1 MGKTIQRYKYL
12 QFKFYYDDTYNPS
25 IKYMYIGLEDDEGKQ
40 TGKYLT
46 QDIVT
51 INNSLS
57 NKKWI
62 TVNVDVSQLV
72 RDSDIDLSKLKYIK
86 FNYDYSRNFYLDDF
100 KFIPSAE
107 VTEPTGFV
115 TKQHEIADYG
125 SVKSGTL
132 MYPDNAVYTISSDKS
147 STTNIM
153 GDDGKFVL
161 ANGETATFSDQFR
174 RGSYIALSEDVDT
187 EVFDTSWT
195 MYENGEPVT
204 TNNKEGDTVDLTS
217 ATTNLTNQHGSTIK
231 DGRKEKY
238 KKGLEDG
245 QQRNNDGLTIG
256 DKKTVGYP
264 GVDSKEDSSAWAKK
278 NGDANTED
286 ANTIVFR
293 SYSDP
298 DNSTIATKLK
308 VKYTNKVKTGTITI
322 KKKQAAVSDELNGE
336 YTFKVKFFNVAG
348 MNLEGTNP
356 IEMTCYINKKDAN
369 GEFKPIVING
379 IPAGTQ
385 YTISEI
391 SASDGAVFD
400 SVDVSSGDSLGERYK
415 PTVIYDDTNKLT
427 VVSGAVKADA
437 AAQTEFIF
445 TNKLKPVINIGLTKK
460 WKNVSGVTIPDSIN
474 IQLQRRVNEKDNW
487 EPVEYATPG
496 QTAADYRTLGK
507 NIYEPN
513 KTEWTCSFTGLDR
526 YANGDDGEVDKNKPY
541 KYRIVE
547 VTVADGKVEK
557 VIENSEY
564 LNDLFKVSYTD
575 AISAPSEENGSSI
588 TKNYTITN
596 TYSPLTNIKITKVD
610 ATDKSKMLN
619 GVKFKLERLL
629 LDNTSGG
636 DSFKV
641 DNSFVAKT
649 ATTAHGIA
657 EFKDLEDGTY
667 RLTETETV
675 KGYNLLKDP
684 ITIKINRN
692 KADGTTVDGQPYDF
706 TTDKNTIELQI
717 SNRMKFLLPKTGGY
731 GAMLFIL
738 CGMALAT
745 LCCLIFFLINLR
757 KEVQY
762 SRHKRQR
769 RNAIGK

>member
-1 MGKTIQRYKYL
+1 MGGKYKDRRWGIISPKNEEQFDATYNVGKTIQRYKYL

-204 TNNKEGDTVDLTS
+204 TNNKEGGTVDLTS

-256 DKKTVGYP
+256 DKK
-264 GVDSKEDSSAWAKK
+264 
-278 NGDANTED
+278 
-286 ANTIVFR
+286 
-293 SYSDP
+293 
-298 DNSTIATKLK
+298 
-308 VKYTNKVKTGTITI
+308 
-322 KKKQAAVSDELNGE
+322 Q
-336 YTFKVKFFNVAG
+336 
-348 MNLEGTNP
+348 
-356 IEMTCYINKKDAN
+356 
-369 GEFKPIVING
+369 
-379 IPAGTQ
+379 
-385 YTISEI
+385 
-391 SASDGAVFD
+391 
-400 SVDVSSGDSLGERYK
+400 
-415 PTVIYDDTNKLT
+415 
-427 VVSGAVKADA
+427 
-437 AAQTEFIF
+437 
-445 TNKLKPVINIGLTKK
+445 
-460 WKNVSGVTIPDSIN
+460 
-474 IQLQRRVNEKDNW
+474 
-487 EPVEYATPG
+487 
-496 QTAADYRTLGK
+496 
-507 NIYEPN
+507 
-513 KTEWTCSFTGLDR
+513 
-526 YANGDDGEVDKNKPY
+526 
-541 KYRIVE
+541 
-547 VTVADGKVEK
+547 
-557 VIENSEY
+557 
-564 LNDLFKVSYTD
+564 
-575 AISAPSEENGSSI
+575 
-588 TKNYTITN
+588 
-596 TYSPLTNIKITKVD
+596 
-610 ATDKSKMLN
+610 
-619 GVKFKLERLL
+619 
-629 LDNTSGG
+629 
-636 DSFKV
+636 
-641 DNSFVAKT
+641 
-649 ATTAHGIA
+649 
-657 EFKDLEDGTY
+657 
-667 RLTETETV
+667 
-675 KGYNLLKDP
+675 
-684 ITIKINRN
+684 
-692 KADGTTVDGQPYDF
+692 
-706 TTDKNTIELQI
+706 
-717 SNRMKFLLPKTGGY
+717 
-731 GAMLFIL
+731 
-738 CGMALAT
+738 
-745 LCCLIFFLINLR
+745 
-757 KEVQY
+757 
-762 SRHKRQR
+762 
-769 RNAIGK
+769 